1 MSRNIVH
8 GLPEVVYSL
17 ICENPGV
24 FKYDLK
30 RMAQERLNIRI
41 TESDLSD
48 VISCLKLHRGVFVM
62 RGYGYFK
69 DEGTFN
75 SHCFGI
81 IQGKEIRKSG
91 GSQTMKVN
99 NFSFYV
105 FLVI

>member
-17 ICENPGV
+17 ICENPGL
-24 FKYDLK
+24 FKSDLK

-48 VISCLKLHRGVFVM
+48 VISCLKLHRGVFAM

-69 DEGTFN
+69 DEEAFN
-75 SHCFGI
+75 NYSPGI
-81 IQGKEIRKSG
+81 IPGKEIRRKWRRPDNG
-91 GSQTMKVN
+91 
-99 NFSFYV
+99 
-105 FLVI
+105 I